1 LTARHTSRLPGLLT
15 TASRWL
21 FNPHQEERFPPP
33 DESHAKVHPM
43 NTTSI
48 KIILADDH
56 RLMREGLRSLLEKQP
71 GMETLAEAD
80 NGRSAVKL
88 ARELKPDV
96 VVMDVSMPDLNGI
109 EATRQVKKE
118 SPAVKVLGLSMH
130 ADKHFITEMLKAGAS
145 GYLLKHC
152 AFDELGHA
160 IRSVSTGQIYLSPA
174 ITGVVIQDYIHTAHN
189 SGIHCSVSDPELTS
203 REREVL
209 QLLAEGK
216 TTRDIASC
224 LNLSMKTIETHRQ
237 NIMDKLQLYSIAEL
251 TKYAIME
258 GLTELKCITA
268 QLTNKNDKGGG
279 TNISGLR

>member
-1 LTARHTSRLPGLLT
+1 
-15 TASRWL
+15 
-21 FNPHQEERFPPP
+21 
-33 DESHAKVHPM
+33 M
-43 NTTSI
+43 NTSSI

-109 EATRQVKKE
+109 EATRQIIKE
-118 SPAVKVLGLSMH
+118 APAVKVLGLSMH

-160 IRSVSTGQIYLSPA
+160 IRTISTGQIYLSPA
-174 ITGVVIQDYIHTAHN
+174 ITGIVIQDYIHTAHN

-216 TTRDIASC
+216 STRDIADC
-224 LNLSMKTIETHRQ
+224 LNLSVKTIETHRQ
-237 NIMDKLQLYSIAEL
+237 NIMDKLQLHSIAEL
-251 TKYAIME
+251 TKYAIVE
-258 GLTELKCITA
+258 GLTELKCKPFNSPIKTTKA
-268 QLTNKNDKGGG
+268 AAR
-279 TNISGLR
+279 ISQDSDER

>member
-1 LTARHTSRLPGLLT
+1 
-15 TASRWL
+15 
-21 FNPHQEERFPPP
+21 
-33 DESHAKVHPM
+33 M
-43 NTTSI
+43 NTGSI

-56 RLMREGLRSLLEKQP
+56 RLMREGLRSLLEYQS
-71 GMETLAEAD
+71 GMEIIAEAD

-88 ARELKPDV
+88 AREFKPDV

-118 SPAVKVLGLSMH
+118 ACSVKVLGLSMH

-160 IRSVSTGQIYLSPA
+160 IRSVSNGQIYLSPA

-189 SGIHCSVSDPELTS
+189 NGIQCSANDPALTS

-216 TTRDIASC
+216 STRDIADC
-224 LNLSMKTIETHRQ
+224 LNLSVKTIETHRQ

-251 TKYAIME
+251 TKYAIVE

-268 QLTNKNDKGGG
+268 QFSNKNGNGCK
-279 TNISGLR
+279 TNISALR

>member
-1 LTARHTSRLPGLLT
+1 MKTVKNNLFAIAFAITTVVALGNSLNTIMLSHGNGTSYIEAIDTQHTSRWPGLLT

-21 FNPHQEERFPPP
+21 FNPRREESFPLP
-33 DESHAKVHPM
+33 DAAMHKVHPM

-56 RLMREGLRSLLEKQP
+56 RLMREGLRSLLEKEP

-130 ADKHFITEMLKAGAS
+130 ADKQFITEMLKAGAS

-189 SGIHCSVSDPELTS
+189 NGIHCSVSDPDAY
-203 REREVL
+203 
-209 QLLAEGK
+209 QP
-216 TTRDIASC
+216 
-224 LNLSMKTIETHRQ
+224 
-237 NIMDKLQLYSIAEL
+237 
-251 TKYAIME
+251 
-258 GLTELKCITA
+258 
-268 QLTNKNDKGGG
+268 
-279 TNISGLR
+279 

>member
-1 LTARHTSRLPGLLT
+1 MH
-15 TASRWL
+15 
-21 FNPHQEERFPPP
+21 
-33 DESHAKVHPM
+33 KVHPM
-43 NTTSI
+43 NTTTI

-189 SGIHCSVSDPELTS
+189 NGIHCSVSDPTLTS

-216 TTRDIASC
+216 STRDIASC

-251 TKYAIME
+251 TKYAVVE

-268 QLTNKNDKGGG
+268 QLSHKNGKNCG